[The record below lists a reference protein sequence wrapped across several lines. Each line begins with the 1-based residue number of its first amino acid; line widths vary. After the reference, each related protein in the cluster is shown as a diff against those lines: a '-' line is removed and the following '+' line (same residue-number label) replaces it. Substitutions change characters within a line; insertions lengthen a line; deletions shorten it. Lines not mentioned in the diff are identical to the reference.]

1 MTDER
6 ITAYLLQELTEEE
19 AERFEEQCFAL
30 DEWSSQLESAEQ
42 ELIDAYLHD
51 ELRKDQRLRFEKN
64 YLTIDVRKA
73 RVLTAQSFHKVLPP
87 PRPPQTMTLGEKL
100 WAFIQRPALPQAAV
114 AVLILT
120 IGIALV
126 VPYMLSGRRPPQTF
140 QRLDL
145 ALSSANRDTGVQ
157 PEKVALPLHA
167 EALEIHLKLPE
178 QSTNAAA
185 YRVQWENVSNNLG
198 DLQIESRDSQS
209 VVVIIPANKLSPG
222 RYTLKLFTVNQ
233 DGTKQRVNGDYF
245 FTAEE
250 PARSR

>member
-6 ITAYLLQELTEEE
+6 MTAYLLQELSKEE

-30 DEWSSQLESAEQ
+30 DEWPAELESAEQ

-51 ELRKDQRLRFEKN
+51 GLGKDQRLRFEKN
-64 YLTIDVRKA
+64 YLTTDVRKA
-73 RVLTAQSFHKVLPP
+73 RVLTAQSFHKILPP
-87 PRPPQTMTLGEKL
+87 PRPPQKVTLKEKL
-100 WAFIQRPALPQAAV
+100 WAFIQRPAVPQAAV
-114 AVLILT
+114 AIVIVAISIGVLAPFVLRE
-120 IGIALV
+120 
-126 VPYMLSGRRPPQTF
+126 RRPPQTF

-145 ALSSANRDTGVQ
+145 ALSSANRATGVQ
-157 PEKVALPLHA
+157 PEKVALPLQA

-178 QSTNAAA
+178 QSNNAAA
-185 YRVQWENVSNNLG
+185 YRVQWENMSNSLG
-198 DLQIESRDSQS
+198 DLQIGSRDSQS
-209 VVVIIPANKLSPG
+209 IVVIIPADKLSPG